1 MGLVVFVTG
10 AAGFIGQAFVVELL
24 KRGVLETGGGFPRS
38 IEALVLADLVED
50 IPVVKGYEEEERLV
64 RRGGVD
70 IREEGAFAA
79 LLDEYV
85 DDEDALSVFH
95 LGGIA
100 SGDGERDDRGAD
112 LALDINFL
120 GTRAVMTALRDWNR
134 RTGIQSRFVFTSTNA
149 VFGPTETITDDSKV
163 MPRTSYGTAKA
174 MCELLINDWSR
185 RGFLDGRC
193 TRMPAVI
200 PRTTPNASAAS
211 AWSEVIAK
219 PYDGVTADLSV
230 PMETLL
236 PVISIFR
243 MMDNLIRLHNIPDE
257 VLGDDR
263 VVVMPAL
270 PISLAEAAAEVEA
283 VFKQRGRPVPIPV
296 ASYEEDPQVARIVK
310 DWPPQHAVSRAF
322 ELGWGV
328 DRSVAE
334 IITLF
339 IENRTAL
346 P

>member
-1 MGLVVFVTG
+1 MVDVRACPQWY
-10 AAGFIGQAFVVELL
+10 AAFLL
-24 KRGVLETGGGFPRS
+24 
-38 IEALVLADLVED
+38 
-50 IPVVKGYEEEERLV
+50 
-64 RRGGVD
+64 
-70 IREEGAFAA
+70 
-79 LLDEYV
+79 
-85 DDEDALSVFH
+85 
-95 LGGIA
+95 GI
-100 SGDGERDDRGAD
+100 S
-112 LALDINFL
+112 
-120 GTRAVMTALRDWNR
+120 NR
-134 RTGIQSRFVFTSTNA
+134 
-149 VFGPTETITDDSKV
+149 
-163 MPRTSYGTAKA
+163 
-174 MCELLINDWSR
+174 SR
-185 RGFLDGRC
+185 RHLHL
-193 TRMPAVI
+193 TSEAQMLSSQI